1 MKIQCLNK
9 NLKDVVV
16 IAERNTS
23 KNQTLPILNSILLE
37 ANKDKIKIRA
47 TNLETAI
54 EINVFGKIQETGIL
68 TIPAKTISS
77 FLVNIGDDQIILQTQ
92 KNNLFIKTNTIETT
106 IRGYPPED
114 FPIFPKLES
123 PETFT
128 LTSPELRQGLSSVV
142 IASSVSDIKPELAS
156 IFFSIFKNT
165 IKIAA
170 TDSFRLAEKNLV
182 LKKMRAEKMLSF
194 LIPQRAVGEILR
206 LLEIFL
212 QFYQ

>member
-54 EINVFGKIQETGIL
+54 EINV
-68 TIPAKTISS
+68 

-165 IKIAA
+165 IK
-170 TDSFRLAEKNLV
+170 
-182 LKKMRAEKMLSF
+182 MLE
-194 LIPQRAVGEILR
+194 LGI
-206 LLEIFL
+206 
-212 QFYQ
+212 Y